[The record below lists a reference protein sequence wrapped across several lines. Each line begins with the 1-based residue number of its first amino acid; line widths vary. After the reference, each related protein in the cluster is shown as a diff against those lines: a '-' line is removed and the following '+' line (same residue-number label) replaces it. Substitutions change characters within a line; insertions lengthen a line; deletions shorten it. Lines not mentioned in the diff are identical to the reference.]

1 MFKRNNYTTAYYSLY
16 QDGAKD
22 RRLYNKSHTQI
33 LMFLV
38 ITWGF
43 VYNGKDLHFRNDL
56 NLTLKI
62 CILMTAY
69 IIIQMYTS
77 IASFYLRSCNQFL
90 NAIIIQ
96 LLIVVSIVFIIA
108 SNTTTHLLVTYS
120 SRLDDAIIIA
130 RFLLFVY
137 LCKIDKIY
145 SSFLIL
151 SKIPSPI
158 SR

>member
-1 MFKRNNYTTAYYSLY
+1 MLMV
-16 QDGAKD
+16 QDECSAGY
-22 RRLYNKSHTQI
+22 LSS
-33 LMFLV
+33 FL
-38 ITWGF
+38 
-43 VYNGKDLHFRNDL
+43 
-56 NLTLKI
+56 
-62 CILMTAY
+62 
-69 IIIQMYTS
+69 
-77 IASFYLRSCNQFL
+77 LRSCNQFL

-145 SSFLIL
+145 SSSLIL
-151 SKIPSPI
+151 SKISSPI